1 MADVP
6 HPTHH
11 PASWDRLLNT
21 TEQPLEL
28 FSQIEGLPGAL
39 HARRTLQLELMTRDP
54 KRISDAIAALE
65 QHVDAPLSGGRL
77 MAAASLGHF
86 ANVLASE
93 ESSLASF
100 DPIAVEDLCDE
111 AFARG
116 VAHVEAQQWTEALA
130 QLHLALKLAEGLGM
144 AYRAQHVDMEIGR
157 LYTALGTPQ
166 PQRIINAMARLPLSG
181 RRRTWGERVLAFAY
195 IAQGDYAAAHRQV
208 LGHGL
213 TDLTALTATLLGQPV
228 ETFPGGDYQA
238 PTQALHALRTGKP
251 LACPPIPG
259 AGMDA
264 RYGALFR
271 AWAMLRTRA
280 MANQARNLL
289 IDCAVRTP
297 DQRAHRAAALIQA
310 NAVDALGD
318 DLDQLVEEFND
329 ALNQMTVRE
338 HFLALLR
345 AIHPDA
351 YVLLGMLPGIHQEVA
366 ESLPEIAIL
375 TGSDVTYQYIVRKL
389 PGRDRGGN
397 VLVLSAVTG
406 HTGPESRPH
415 PSTHQRIRDALSE
428 LGVSNAVN
436 LGYVILALISFRA
449 GARASR
455 QASWTEALERALAW
469 VDSATL
475 REDLRAHARL

>member
-6 HPTHH
+6 HPTHS

-21 TEQPLEL
+21 AEHPLSL
-28 FSQIEGLPGAL
+28 ADTLTQLPATL
-39 HARRTLQLELMTRDP
+39 SARRALQLAITTRDAA
-54 KRISDAIAALE
+54 RISTSVAALE
-65 QHVDAPLSGGRL
+65 QFKDTPVTGVRL
-77 MAAASLGHF
+77 MAAVAMGHYPHI
-86 ANVLASE
+86 LATE
-93 ESSLASF
+93 ESTLSSL
-100 DPIAVEDLCDE
+100 DPTALEDACDE

-116 VAHVEAQQWTEALA
+116 TAHGETQDWPEALA
-130 QLHLALKLAEGLGM
+130 HLRLALKLAEGLGM
-144 AYRAQHVDMEIGR
+144 VYRAQHVDIEIGR

-166 PQRIINAMARLPLSG
+166 PQRIINAMERLPLTG
-181 RRRTWGERVLAFAY
+181 RRRAWSERVLAVAY
-195 IAQGDYAAAHRQV
+195 IAQGDYAAAHRQ
-208 LGHGL
+208 LLSHGS
-213 TDLTALTATLLGQPV
+213 TDLTALTAGLLGQPIEV
-228 ETFPGGDYQA
+228 FPEGIYQA
-238 PTQALHALRTGKP
+238 PAQALHALRAGKP
-251 LACPPIPG
+251 LTCPPIPG
-259 AGMDA
+259 TGMDA

-318 DLDQLVEEFND
+318 DIDHLIAEFND
-329 ALNQMTVRE
+329 ALNQMTVRK

-375 TGSDVTYQYIVRKL
+375 TGSAVTYQYMVHKL

-397 VLVLSAVTG
+397 VLVMSAVTG

-415 PSTHQRIRDALSE
+415 PSTHQRIRDAVAA
-428 LGVSNAVN
+428 LGVSTSVN
-436 LGYVILALISFRA
+436 LGHAILALITFRA

-455 QASWTEALERALAW
+455 LASWTDALDRALAW
-469 VDSATL
+469 VDSVTL